1 MDRLQFCAWLLAG
14 PAFAAHPMVVRAQ
27 SAPATASTASAS
39 TVDMAGR
46 LRMLSQRMV
55 KAYLML

>member
-1 MDRLQFCAWLLAG
+1 
-14 PAFAAHPMVVRAQ
+14 MVVRAQ